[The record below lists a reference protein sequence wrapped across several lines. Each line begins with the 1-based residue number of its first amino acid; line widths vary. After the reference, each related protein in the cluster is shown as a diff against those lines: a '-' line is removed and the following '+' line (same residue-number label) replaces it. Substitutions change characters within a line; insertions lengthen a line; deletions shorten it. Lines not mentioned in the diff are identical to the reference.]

1 MRSSSEI
8 PYILRRGSSSLK
20 KGLFLFLI
28 LLITLS
34 ACGQEEGNDNDTSDK
49 HEGTIVS
56 IEEKNKEGDSFKG
69 WYFMLVISDVKDVNI
84 SEKDDDELKEL
95 AREKDG
101 AYYNVPPDIYKNSDL
116 KVGNQMVVYFDKESQ
131 GESDPPVRDA
141 EKIDE

>member
-1 MRSSSEI
+1 M
-8 PYILRRGSSSLK
+8 K

-34 ACGQEEGNDNDTSDK
+34 ACGQEEGNETKTFDK
-49 HEGTIVS
+49 HKGTIVS
-56 IEEKNKEGDSFKG
+56 IEEKNKEGDSFEG

-84 SEKDDDELKEL
+84 SEKNDDELKEL
-95 AREKDG
+95 ARKKDG

-116 KVGNQMVVYFDKESQ
+116 KVGDQIAVYFDKEAQ